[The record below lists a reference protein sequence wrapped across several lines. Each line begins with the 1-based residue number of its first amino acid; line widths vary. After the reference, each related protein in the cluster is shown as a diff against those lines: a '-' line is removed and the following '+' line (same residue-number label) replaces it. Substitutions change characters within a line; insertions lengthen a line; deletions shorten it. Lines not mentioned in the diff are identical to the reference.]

1 MATLRRTLSLLQSR
15 TARTTCCCS
24 VPLRLRAVGVRFGTR
39 MQTVAVVVALA
50 VVGVLASTVPDGEAV
65 VSQQCAIAL
74 LSGGTIASGASVVY
88 SIPAVMS
95 AFGAGSANAVKTAIN
110 HWWESTM
117 PLVAQ
122 VNISGRIYRFLIMSN
137 RKSQPEILNA
147 LQSVALGHAGKIH
160 VPGQVGGADAAK
172 RIESD
177 CANVDYVLGAAVN
190 ASSSGW
196 DRAKSWVAS
205 IADTISREWDRRTE
219 L

>member
-1 MATLRRTLSLLQSR
+1 
-15 TARTTCCCS
+15 
-24 VPLRLRAVGVRFGTR
+24 

-122 VNISGRIYRFLIMSN
+122 
-137 RKSQPEILNA
+137 PEILNA